1 MSHISK
7 IELEVN
13 DLATLKRACARL
25 GLRFVENQKTFKW
38 FGYDEGR
45 CDHAIKVP
53 GAAYEIGVTK
63 AGTLYGLQCDYYDS
77 ALSNVIGQNSGLLKQ
92 AYVIERTKTE
102 VRRKGYSLIEKKT
115 DSGIRLHI
123 RVT

>member
-1 MSHISK
+1 
-7 IELEVN
+7 
-13 DLATLKRACARL
+13 
-25 GLRFVENQKTFKW
+25 
-38 FGYDEGR
+38 
-45 CDHAIKVP
+45 
-53 GAAYEIGVTK
+53 VTK
-63 AGTLYGLQCDYYDS
+63 AGTLYELQCDYYDS